1 MRPQAG
7 VGKLK
12 HAPPMQ
18 ADELPV
24 VGQALSPANPS
35 AARTSVS
42 APPPQQFVTLR
53 HRHPRTDVG
62 AHPLP
67 SAIGLYARELT
78 EPRLEP
84 LVPPM
89 GDFQRLMDG
98 VIGGQHAI
106 YDTLGS
112 AGSEVTV
119 NYTMVTPLATKS
131 EPFTCTS

>member
-1 MRPQAG
+1 
-7 VGKLK
+7 
-12 HAPPMQ
+12 
-18 ADELPV
+18 
-24 VGQALSPANPS
+24 
-35 AARTSVS
+35 
-42 APPPQQFVTLR
+42 
-53 HRHPRTDVG
+53 
-62 AHPLP
+62 
-67 SAIGLYARELT
+67 
-78 EPRLEP
+78 
-84 LVPPM
+84 M